1 MQGRQPV
8 GADAGKAVA
17 KLSQHGG
24 RAVDRDDMASGEPFE
39 QRRGV
44 PTGAG
49 PDVEDPF
56 VASKWK

>member
-1 MQGRQPV
+1 
-8 GADAGKAVA
+8 
-17 KLSQHGG
+17 
-24 RAVDRDDMASGEPFE
+24 MASGEPFE